1 MKNKIYINL
10 LIRKKINYLKDP
22 EASIYEQYN
31 AATLHKF
38 MSVFSL
44 KKNFYITHNIKFL
57 ITAKCKS
64 NYC

>member
-10 LIRKKINYLKDP
+10 LIRKIINYLKDP

-38 MSVFSL
+38 MSVFSP
-44 KKNFYITHNIKFL
+44 KKIFTLLIILNF
-57 ITAKCKS
+57 
-64 NYC
+64 